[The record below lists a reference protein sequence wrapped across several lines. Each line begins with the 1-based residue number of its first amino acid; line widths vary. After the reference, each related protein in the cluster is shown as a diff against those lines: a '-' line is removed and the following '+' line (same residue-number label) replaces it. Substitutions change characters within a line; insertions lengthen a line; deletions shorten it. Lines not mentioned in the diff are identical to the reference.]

1 MSLLHRLL
9 RHRILRVWLA
19 GVLAL
24 AAGSALAQEQ
34 EAGAIARLSGKAS
47 ITSADNASREAAVN
61 DKVNT
66 GDVILTTEG
75 SEVLVRFKDNSSL
88 IVRSASRVKVSSFR
102 FEKKPTD
109 SVSTSLLA
117 GTLRAVTGQIGKAQP
132 SSVKFDAGAATI
144 GIRGTDIELSIV
156 VEGAQDR
163 AGIYNFVHSGETLM
177 SLDTGEELEVA
188 KDLTGFSPAVLQP
201 GEPRLQLLRD
211 RPAFLQIGGFD
222 ALMQQLTAPRIP
234 MIR

>member
-1 MSLLHRLL
+1 MSVFQFFL
-9 RHRILRVWLA
+9 RQRFLRFCLAGALGLA
-19 GVLAL
+19 GV
-24 AAGSALAQEQ
+24 SALAQE
-34 EAGAIARLSGKAS
+34 AGSIARLSGKAS
-47 ITSADNASREAAVN
+47 ITSSDNANRAAAAN

-66 GDVILTTEG
+66 GDVIATTEG
-75 SEVLVRFKDNSSL
+75 SEVLVRFKDNSTL
-88 IVRSASRVKVSSFR
+88 IVRSASKVKVSSFK
-102 FEKKPTD
+102 FDKKPTD
-109 SVSTSLLA
+109 TVNTSLLA

-156 VEGAQDR
+156 AEGAKDR
-163 AGIYNFVHSGETLM
+163 AGIYNYVHSGETSMALE
-177 SLDTGEELEVA
+177 TGEELAVA
-188 KDLTGFSPAVLQP
+188 KELTGFTPAVLQP